1 MFTWQRTEL
10 PLPFDVVGRAL
21 RKGPQAW
28 IPDFVEEPGG
38 RVLCT
43 IAISPRLARTAE
55 MGLGAVNFGEGWL
68 TVPVSWRAAE
78 TDVLFPVFTGELQA
92 ARISDTT
99 TELALVGS
107 YQPPLGPVGELV
119 DHVVM
124 HRVASR
130 ALAGFLCRAGE
141 LVGAAGSR

>member
-10 PLPFDVVGRAL
+10 PLPFEVVARAL
-21 RKGPQAW
+21 RRGPRTW
-28 IPDFVEEPGG
+28 IPDYVEGPGG
-38 RVLCT
+38 EVLCT
-43 IAISPRLARTAE
+43 IAIGPRLARTAE
-55 MGLGAVNFGEGWL
+55 MGLGAVHSGEGWL
-68 TVPVSWRAAE
+68 TVSVSWRAAE
-78 TDVLFPVFTGELQA
+78 TDVLFPIFTGELQA
-92 ARISDTT
+92 ARISDTS

-130 ALAGFLCRAGE
+130 ALAGFLGRAGE
-141 LVGAAGSR
+141 LVGAAAAG

>member
-10 PLPFDVVGRAL
+10 PVPFEVVAAAL
-21 RKGPQAW
+21 RSGPRAW
-28 IPDFVEEPGG
+28 IPDFAEQPDGQL
-38 RVLCT
+38 LCT
-43 IAISPRLARTAE
+43 MAITPWLARTAE
-55 MGLGAVNFGEGWL
+55 MGLGAVSFGEGWL
-68 TVPVSWRAAE
+68 TVPVTWRAAE

-92 ARISDTT
+92 TRISDAS

-130 ALAGFLCRAGE
+130 ALAGFLGRAGE
-141 LVGAAGSR
+141 LVGAAAAR